1 MSGMY
6 GLAKDYDK
14 IKHTS
19 DFPPDFY
26 TNLKS
31 TIFMSEMI
39 KLDSTNITDDEYD
52 SDDQDE
58 TINNKIFSLGKII
71 VKRAIEEYED
81 RAKSPIP
88 NDIYEEYD
96 LLTHQKNTKSDTI
109 LFWHVVG
116 EDDEED

>member
-1 MSGMY
+1 MTGMY

-14 IKHTS
+14 IKHTY
-19 DFPPDFY
+19 DFPIDFY

-31 TIFMSEMI
+31 TVFMSKMI
-39 KLDSTNITDDEYD
+39 KLDSSTNTDDQYD

-58 TINNKIFSLGKII
+58 NINNKIFSLGKII
-71 VKRAIEEYED
+71 VTRAIEEHED
-81 RAKSPIP
+81 RDKSPIP
-88 NDIYEEYD
+88 NDVYDEYD